1 MVRRPM
7 GTLVKP
13 GLTFGWVVKWKSG
26 LNFVGIPVNDVIS
39 TFTYTSNTRAPS
51 LEATMTNLTR
61 VDSPRIIIVLSL
73 KSRTKRFRCK
83 RFPKKFFTIIFRLS
97 LNRCDSTFFTIFST
111 YVILFICKRKVLP
124 AHRLLFQN
132 LSEKNKARKLRMS
145 NVLVDL
151 AIWKTVWEL
160 FLRER

>member
-51 LEATMTNLTR
+51 LEATKTNP
-61 VDSPRIIIVLSL
+61 DSRGFSAYYHCIIIEERD
-73 KSRTKRFRCK
+73 K
-83 RFPKKFFTIIFRLS
+83 TI
-97 LNRCDSTFFTIFST
+97 
-111 YVILFICKRKVLP
+111 P
-124 AHRLLFQN
+124 AQT
-132 LSEKNKARKLRMS
+132 LSEKIFYHNLSAKFESM
-145 NVLVDL
+145 
-151 AIWKTVWEL
+151 
-160 FLRER
+160 

>member
-51 LEATMTNLTR
+51 LEATMTNPSR
-61 VDSPRIIIVLSL
+61 VNSPRIIIVLSL
-73 KSRTKRFRCK
+73 KSRAKRFRRE

-97 LNRCDSTFFTIFST
+97 LNRCNSIFFTT
-111 YVILFICKRKVLP
+111 YAILFICKRKVLP
-124 AHRLLFQN
+124 THTLLFQN
-132 LSEKNKARKLRMS
+132 LSEEKNKARKLRMS

>member
-51 LEATMTNLTR
+51 LEATMTNPTR

-73 KSRTKRFRCK
+73 KSGTKRFRRK
-83 RFPKKFFTIIFRLS
+83 RFTKKIFTTIFRLS
-97 LNRCDSTFFTIFST
+97 LNRCNSIFFTA

-124 AHRLLFQN
+124 AHTLLFQS

>member
-51 LEATMTNLTR
+51 LEATMTKSDSR
-61 VDSPRIIIVLSL
+61 MDSPRIIIVLSL
-73 KSRTKRFRCK
+73 KSRTKRFRRK

-97 LNRCDSTFFTIFST
+97 LNRCNSIFFTT
-111 YVILFICKRKVLP
+111 YAILFICKRKVLP

>member
-39 TFTYTSNTRAPS
+39 TFTYTSNTRAPN
-51 LEATMTNLTR
+51 LEATMTNPTR
-61 VDSPRIIIVLSL
+61 VDSPRIIIALSL
-73 KSRTKRFRCK
+73 KSGTKRFRRK
-83 RFPKKFFTIIFRLS
+83 RFTKKIFTTIFRLS
-97 LNRCDSTFFTIFST
+97 LNRCNSIFFTA
-111 YVILFICKRKVLP
+111 YVILFIRERKALP
-124 AHRLLFQN
+124 AHTLLFQN

-151 AIWKTVWEL
+151 AIWETVWEL

>member
-51 LEATMTNLTR
+51 LEATMTNPTR

-73 KSRTKRFRCK
+73 KSGTKRFRRK
-83 RFPKKFFTIIFRLS
+83 RFPKKFFTTIFRLS
-97 LNRCDSTFFTIFST
+97 LNRCNSIFFTA
-111 YVILFICKRKVLP
+111 YVILFIRKRKVLP
-124 AHRLLFQN
+124 AHTLLFQN

-151 AIWKTVWEL
+151 AIWETVWEL